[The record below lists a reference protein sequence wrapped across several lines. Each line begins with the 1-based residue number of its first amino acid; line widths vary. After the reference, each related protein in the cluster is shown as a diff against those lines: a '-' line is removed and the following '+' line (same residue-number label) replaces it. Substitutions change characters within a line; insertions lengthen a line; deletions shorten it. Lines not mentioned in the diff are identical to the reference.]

1 MGDGEMAPLRLKFNP
16 KVLLEF
22 RSAAIT
28 SDAGLLAF
36 REFDDALGLTRVAS
50 DYLRESRLIWG
61 IPARLSPTLSLVTR
75 ARRNIPPSN

>member
-36 REFDDALGLTRVAS
+36 REFDPVFPI
-50 DYLRESRLIWG
+50 YLKSL
-61 IPARLSPTLSLVTR
+61 LSKS
-75 ARRNIPPSN
+75 